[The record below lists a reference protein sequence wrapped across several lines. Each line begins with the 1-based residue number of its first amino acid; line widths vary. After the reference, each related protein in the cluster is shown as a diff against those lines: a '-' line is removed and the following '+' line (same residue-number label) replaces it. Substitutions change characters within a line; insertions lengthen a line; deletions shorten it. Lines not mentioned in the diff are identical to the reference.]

1 MLKTY
6 LNTLKSSNTREAYA
20 RAIENYLA
28 ECGNE
33 ITYMSYLNWVGS
45 ISDKSSATQ
54 HLYETAVCGYVKFL
68 YDLNQIDSE
77 TYMKISTH
85 KRARVHSKEKLSITK
100 EQVAEMIDSGR
111 NPREKAM
118 MALLFST
125 GLRVSEL
132 INIKL
137 DDVKSDT
144 IQIRRKGGKY
154 SHIYLNDIS
163 KKMIAY
169 YLKYRKDCDCDNL
182 FVSNQG
188 TPMKRQ
194 MINNMMKIIAGK
206 VGVDVEAINFST
218 HSARHTCLT
227 LMSEAGVPLEVMQQ
241 VASHSSV
248 ETTRKYISVSENRV
262 KNAMMAI
269 EF

>member
-1 MLKTY
+1 MLNTY
-6 LNTLKSSNTREAYA
+6 LNTLKSANTRESYA
-20 RAIENYLA
+20 RAINNYLEA
-28 ECGNE
+28 CGGE
-33 ITYMSYLNWVGS
+33 ITYMSYLNWIGGLTN
-45 ISDKSSATQ
+45 KSSATQ
-54 HLYETAVCGYVKFL
+54 HLYETAACGYIRFL
-68 YDLNQIDSE
+68 YDLNELDSE

-85 KRARVHSKEKLSITK
+85 KRARVHNKEKLSITK
-100 EQVAEMIDSGR
+100 EQVAKMIASGR

-125 GLRVSEL
+125 GLRVTEL

-137 DDVKSDT
+137 SDYNSDT
-144 IQIRRKGGKY
+144 IQIQRKGGKY
-154 SHIYLNDIS
+154 RHIYLNEQTTAAIDH
-163 KKMIAY
+163 
-169 YLKYRKDCDCDNL
+169 YLKFRKGGCDNL

-194 MINNMMKIIAGK
+194 MINKMMKIIADKIGI
-206 VGVDVEAINFST
+206 DVEAINFST

-227 LMSEAGVPLEVMQQ
+227 LMSEAGVPLEVMQS

-248 ETTRKYISVSENRV
+248 ETTRRYISMNENRV
-262 KNAMMAI
+262 KDAMMAM

>member
-1 MLKTY
+1 MLNTY
-6 LNTLKSSNTREAYA
+6 LNTLKSANTRESYA
-20 RAIENYLA
+20 RAINNYLEA
-28 ECGNE
+28 CGGKV
-33 ITYMSYLNWVGS
+33 TYMSYLNWIGGLT
-45 ISDKSSATQ
+45 DKSSATQ
-54 HLYETAVCGYVKFL
+54 HLYETAVCGYIRFL
-68 YDLNQIDSE
+68 YDLNELDSE

-85 KRARVHSKEKLSITK
+85 KRARVHNKEKLSITK
-100 EQVAEMIDSGR
+100 EQVAEMIASGR

-125 GLRVSEL
+125 GLRVTEL

-137 DDVKSDT
+137 DDLKSDT
-144 IQIRRKGGKY
+144 IQIKRKGGKY

-163 KKMIAY
+163 KQMLEY
-169 YLKYRKDCDCDNL
+169 YLKYRKDCECDNL

-188 TPMKRQ
+188 TPMRRQ
-194 MINNMMKIIAGK
+194 MINDMMKIIAK
-206 VGVDVEAINFST
+206 RVGVDVEAINFST

-248 ETTRKYISVSENRV
+248 ETTRKYISINESRV
-262 KNAMMAI
+262 KDAMRAM

>member
-1 MLKTY
+1 MLNTY
-6 LNTLKSSNTREAYA
+6 LNALKSINTKEAYA
-20 RAIENYLA
+20 RAINTYLEA
-28 ECGNE
+28 CDNE
-33 ITYMSYLNWVGS
+33 ITYVSYLDWIGS
-45 ISDKSSATQ
+45 LTDKSSATQ

-68 YDLNQIDSE
+68 YDLNELDSE

-85 KRARVHSKEKLSITK
+85 KRTTVHSKEKLSISK
-100 EQVAEMIDSGR
+100 EQVADMIENGR
-111 NPREKAM
+111 NPREKAI

-125 GLRVSEL
+125 GLRVTEL

-137 DDVKSDT
+137 EDIKSDT
-144 IQIRRKGGKY
+144 IQIKRKGGKY

-169 YLKYRKDCDCDNL
+169 YLKYRKDGDCDNL

-188 TPMKRQ
+188 TPMRRQ
-194 MINNMMKIIAGK
+194 QINNMMKIIAK
-206 VGVDVEAINFST
+206 RVGVDVETINFST

-241 VASHSSV
+241 VASHSNV
-248 ETTRKYISVSENRV
+248 ETTRKYISVNESRV
-262 KNAMMAI
+262 KSAMVAM

>member
-1 MLKTY
+1 MLNTY
-6 LNTLKSSNTREAYA
+6 LNTLKSVNTREAYA
-20 RAIENYLA
+20 RAIEDYLA
-28 ECGNE
+28 DCDNK
-33 ITYMSYLNWVGS
+33 ITYITYLNWVGKLTE
-45 ISDKSSATQ
+45 KSSATQ
-54 HLYETAVCGYVKFL
+54 HLYETAVCGYIKFL
-68 YDLNQIDSE
+68 YNLDQLDSE
-77 TYMKISTH
+77 IYMKISKH

-100 EQVAEMIDSGR
+100 EQVADMIASGR

-125 GLRVSEL
+125 GLRVTEL

-137 DDVKSDT
+137 DDLKSDT
-144 IQIRRKGGKY
+144 IQIKRKGGKY

-169 YLKYRKDCDCDNL
+169 YLKYRKDCGCDNL

-188 TPMKRQ
+188 TPMRRQ
-194 MINNMMKIIAGK
+194 QINNMMKIIAK
-206 VGVDVEAINFST
+206 RVGVDVEAINFST

-248 ETTRKYISVSENRV
+248 ETTRRYISVNESRV
-262 KNAMMAI
+262 KSAMMAM